1 LTIEDLTKG
10 GLSMVKR
17 IVIMLV
23 VAGLLAAAIFG
34 FRACKNRLSGK
45 SIAYHVPPVSV
56 STAKADMQSWTS
68 EIEAVGSLSAVRG
81 VDVASEVS
89 GLVSAIHF
97 KSGDQ
102 VKEGQVLVQLNAEPD
117 IAQLHSFEASAELA
131 AIVLER
137 DKKQFEAQA
146 ISQASLDADA
156 ADLKSKQ
163 ALVAQQSGVVKKKT
177 ILAPFSGKLG
187 ITSVNPGQ
195 YINSGDKI
203 VTLQALD
210 WIYADFLLPQQNLSV
225 ISVGQL
231 VTVIS
236 DTYPGR
242 TFEGKITSINP
253 KVDPATRNVQ
263 VEATIKNSKHELFP
277 GMYATVKV
285 QAGAVQ
291 SYLTLPR
298 TAVTFNPYGETVYIV
313 EEGERGPDGKPALTV
328 KEAFVTVGPLRGDQ
342 IAVLKGVKEGDTV
355 VTSGQLKLRSSASVV
370 INNMVQPSAE
380 ASPNLADE

>member
-1 LTIEDLTKG
+1 
-10 GLSMVKR
+10 MVKR

-23 VAGLLAAAIFG
+23 VFGLLAAAVLG
-34 FRACKNRLSGK
+34 FRAYKNRLSGR
-45 SIAYHVPPVSV
+45 SMAYHIPPVSV
-56 STAKADMQSWTS
+56 STAKAGMQSWTT
-68 EIEAVGSLSAVRG
+68 EIDAVGSLSAVRG

-102 VKEGQVLVQLNAEPD
+102 VKEGQILVQLNAEPD

-146 ISQASLDADA
+146 ISQAVLDTDE
-156 ADLKSKQ
+156 ADLKSRR
-163 ALVAQQSGVVKKKT
+163 ALVAQQTGVVAKKT
-177 ILAPFSGKLG
+177 IRAPFAGKLG
-187 ITSVNPGQ
+187 ITAVNPGQ

-210 WIYADFLLPQQNLSV
+210 WVYVDFFLPQQNLSV
-225 ISVGQL
+225 ISLGQK
-231 VTVIS
+231 VTVAS
-236 DTYPGR
+236 DIYPDL
-242 TFEGKITSINP
+242 TFEGKITSISP

-263 VEATIKNSKHELFP
+263 IQATIRNNKRELYP
-277 GMYATVKV
+277 GMYATAKV
-285 QAGAVQ
+285 LAGEVQ
-291 SYLTLPR
+291 NYLTLPR

-313 EEGERGPDGKPALTV
+313 QEGTKGPDGKPALTV
-328 KEAFVTVGPLRGDQ
+328 KETFVTAGPLRGDQ
-342 IAVLKGVKEGDTV
+342 IAILKGVKEGDTV
-355 VTSGQLKLRSSASVV
+355 VTSGQLKLRSGSAVV
-370 INNMVQPSAE
+370 VNNDIQPSAE